1 MNTFNGVAMASVEHE
16 KENDKQVKQTVSLNF
31 NRSGLLSKK
40 NFINWFVSHYLIIS
54 LLLTLLA
61 VLYFV
66 IVQLPGSVSE
76 PEVELDAKSLMAKEA
91 QKPIDESPWQE
102 AQLAK
107 HRRQA
112 QEILSQVLA
121 RQKALEQKKVTLWAK
136 EDFSQAIKNAED
148 GDLFYR
154 SQEFEQA
161 MQSYRKTLSQLQT
174 IEANIPEVFTL
185 HLTQGQAALIANN
198 AAQAKQQL
206 QIALYL
212 MPDNETAQLAFDR
225 ALVLNQVLQLVKQG
239 KVLMDEQ
246 QLEASIK
253 VLNQAAALD
262 NQSPLVITE
271 LGRVKNAIKERDYS
285 LAMSSGYKNLKNKN
299 YPSAI
304 KNFTAAGKI
313 IPSAADPQKAI
324 LQAKSQALKA
334 AITEK
339 MQQAQNL
346 EQQENWQLAQQS
358 YQQALALDQTLISAK
373 VGQLRS
379 QARAELDSNLKSIL
393 EKPTR
398 LASAKVFVQAQKV
411 YGDALKIK
419 TPGTKLQQQ
428 IFDVKKLLAQIK
440 QPVSLRIQSDNHTKV
455 TLYRVGELGN
465 FFAKDLSLTPGQYTI
480 TGSRDGYRD
489 VRQEFTLMPG
499 KALKTITIAC
509 NEKVSNG

>member
-1 MNTFNGVAMASVEHE
+1 MTSAEQE
-16 KENDKQVKQTVSLNF
+16 KKNDKQAKQTVSLNF
-31 NRSGLLSKK
+31 NRTGLLSKK
-40 NFINWFVSHYLIIS
+40 NTYNWFASHYVIIL

-66 IVQLPGSVSE
+66 VVQLPGSVSE
-76 PEVELDAKSLMAKEA
+76 PEVELDAKSLMAAEA

-112 QEILSQVLA
+112 QEILSDVLA
-121 RQKALEQKKVTLWAK
+121 RQKNLEEKKVTLWA
-136 EDFSQAIKNAED
+136 ENAFSQAIKNAED

-161 MQSYRKTLSQLQT
+161 MESYRQTLEQLQS
-174 IEANIPEVFTL
+174 IEASIPESFSSYL
-185 HLTQGQAALIANN
+185 ASGQQALTANN

-206 QIALYL
+206 QIALHL
-212 MPDNETAQLAFDR
+212 MPDNKSAQQAFDR
-225 ALVLNQVLQLVKQG
+225 ALVLDQVLSLVKQS

-246 QLEASIK
+246 QLESSRD

-262 NQSPLVITE
+262 SQSPMVAAE
-271 LGRVKNAIKERDYS
+271 LTRVETAIKERDYS
-285 LAMSSGYKNLKNKN
+285 LAMSSGYQNLKNKN

-304 KNFTAAGKI
+304 NDFTAAGKI
-313 IPSAADPQKAI
+313 LPSATDPQKAI
-324 LQAKSQALKA
+324 QQAKSQALKA

-339 MQQAQNL
+339 IRQAQRL
-346 EQQENWQLAQQS
+346 EQEENWQLAQQS
-358 YQQALALDQTLISAK
+358 YQQALTLDQTLISAK

-379 QARAELDSNLKSIL
+379 QARAELDSDLKLIL
-393 EKPTR
+393 DKPTR
-398 LASAKVFVQAQKV
+398 LANHKVFAQAEKV
-411 YGDALKIK
+411 YSDALKIQA
-419 TPGTKLQQQ
+419 PGKKLQQQ
-428 IFDVKKLLAQIK
+428 IIDVKKLLAQVK
-440 QPVSLRIQSDNHTKV
+440 QPVPLRIQSDNHTKI

-465 FFAKDLSLTPGQYTI
+465 FLAKDLSLTPGEYTI

-499 KALKTITIAC
+499 RPLKTITIAC
-509 NEKVSNG
+509 SEKVSNG

>member
-1 MNTFNGVAMASVEHE
+1 MAPVEHA
-16 KENDKQVKQTVSLNF
+16 KENNKKTQQTVSLNF
-31 NRSGLLSKK
+31 DHKGLLSKK
-40 NFINWFVSHYLIIS
+40 NILNWFVSHYLILL

-66 IVQLPGSVSE
+66 IVQLPASVSE
-76 PEVELDAKSLMAKEA
+76 PEVELDAKSLMAVEA

-112 QEILSQVLA
+112 QEILSQVLT
-121 RQKALEQKKVTLWAK
+121 RQKALEEKKVTLWA
-136 EDFSQAIKNAED
+136 EAAFSQAIKNAEN

-161 MQSYRKTLSQLQT
+161 MQSYRSTLSQLQA
-174 IEANIPEVFTL
+174 IEADIPDVFAR
-185 HLTQGQAALIANN
+185 HLAQGQTALTANN

-206 QIALYL
+206 QIALHL
-212 MPDNETAQLAFDR
+212 MPDNESAQQAFDR
-225 ALVLNQVLQLVKQG
+225 ALVLDQVLELVKQG
-239 KVLMDEQ
+239 EVLMDEQ

-253 VLNQAAALD
+253 ILKQAAALD
-262 NQSPLVITE
+262 NQSPLVIAE
-271 LGRVKNAIKERDYS
+271 LTRVNNAIKERDYS
-285 LAMSSGYKNLKNKN
+285 LAMSRGYKNLKSKN

-304 KNFTAAGKI
+304 SHFTAAGKI
-313 IPSAADPQKAI
+313 LPSATDPQKAI

-339 MQQAQNL
+339 MQQAKQL
-346 EQQENWQLAQQS
+346 EQEENWQLAQKS
-358 YQQALALDQTLISAK
+358 YQQALTLDQTLISAK

-379 QARAELDSNLKSIL
+379 QARADLDENLSLIL

-398 LASAKVFVQAQKV
+398 LASDKVFAQAQKV
-411 YGDALKIK
+411 YSDALKIK
-419 TPGTKLQQQ
+419 TPGAKLQQQ
-428 IFDVKKLLAQIK
+428 IVDVKKLLAQIK

-465 FFAKDLSLTPGQYTI
+465 FLAKDLSLTPGQYTI

-499 KALKTITIAC
+499 NPAKTITIAC
-509 NEKVSNG
+509 SEKVSNG